1 MDDAKE
7 KGKQAAQSLR
17 VPVPNTNVPFV
28 GHVDSLALKKLI
40 CGTVAGG
47 VSGMAAAPF
56 EFLRSKALA
65 GKGGTSVR
73 EVFSDTLRKEGI
85 EFVKKGSLVSGIMTS
100 AVQRGVMFFTYEAV
114 KRREENEFG
123 RDVKWLPGLP
133 RQVSISTV
141 AGAVAA
147 FVSTLATYPMSTVG
161 DRMFLKGNE
170 YNSTTDAISKIIRKE
185 GIGELYR
192 GLIPKLIRMVPDGAA
207 SFFTYETLK
216 KRHIEKR
223 KQKKNGVNGEEIG
236 TLPSLCFGAIAGL
249 VSTTLS
255 YPLDN
260 ITTMMSMQELPKGG
274 GALESRGT
282 NIFQTLKKT
291 VAREGV
297 GLRGLYRGVGLRYA
311 EIIPVTALAFL
322 VYELAKRV
330 LIARHKEKPHEFK
343 G

>member
-1 MDDAKE
+1 MDEIKE
-7 KGKQAAQSLR
+7 KGKQGAQSLR
-17 VPVPNTNVPFV
+17 VPVPNTNIPFV
-28 GHVDSLALKKLI
+28 GHVDSLALKQLI
-40 CGTVAGG
+40 CGTIAGG
-47 VSGMAAAPF
+47 VSSIVAAPF
-56 EFLRSKALA
+56 EFLRSKAVA
-65 GKGGTSVR
+65 GKGGTSVG
-73 EVFSDTLRKEGI
+73 EVFSDTLRKEGF
-85 EFVKKGSLVSGIMTS
+85 EFIKKGSLVSGIMTS
-100 AVQRGVMFFTYEAV
+100 AIQRGVMFFTYEAV
-114 KRREENEFG
+114 KRREENKFG

-133 RQVSISTV
+133 REVSVSTV

-147 FVSTLATYPMSTVG
+147 FVSTLVTYPMNTVG

-170 YNSTTDAISKIIRKE
+170 YKSMSDAMSKIIIKE

-192 GLIPKLIRMVPDGAA
+192 GLIPKLIKIVPDGAA

-216 KRHIEKR
+216 RRHIEKL
-223 KQKKNGVNGEEIG
+223 KKNDVKEEEIG
-236 TLPSLCFGAIAGL
+236 VLPSLCFGAIAGL
-249 VSTTLS
+249 VSTTLT

-260 ITTMMSMQELPKGG
+260 VTTMMSMKELPMGA

-282 NIFQTLKKT
+282 DMFQTLKKT

-311 EIIPVTALAFL
+311 EIIPVTVLSFM
-322 VYELAKRV
+322 VYEFAKRV